1 MRFYDFL
8 FYASYKQG
16 IKSRNYNDIPIL
28 GGMVPVSFCFCLNFA
43 TLYVILLD
51 LSLLKAVDLDKIFGI
66 ILGILWAA
74 SLYFYYAYKG
84 RYKRIIEKIERKK
97 DYIRYYN
104 IPYILV
110 IFIYMAIAISI
121 LAIVGYVFIYKD
133 IF

>member
-1 MRFYDFL
+1 MKFYDFL
-8 FYASYKQG
+8 FYAGYKQG

-28 GGMVPVSFCFCLNFA
+28 GGMVPVSFCLCLNFA

-51 LSLLKAVDLDKIFGI
+51 LSLLKAVDLDKILGI

-97 DYIRYYN
+97 DYIHSFGIY
-104 IPYILV
+104 LV
-110 IFIYMAIAISI
+110 IFA
-121 LAIVGYVFIYKD
+121 
-133 IF
+133 

>member
-1 MRFYDFL
+1 M
-8 FYASYKQG
+8 
-16 IKSRNYNDIPIL
+16 
-28 GGMVPVSFCFCLNFA
+28 NFA